1 MLMSRLLL
9 LLTVFFSLLIGCQ
22 QEPAGPS
29 EQTQPEIK
37 TGGVYRIP
45 LPWSPANL
53 DPPFTTDIYSV
64 TLIQQIF
71 DGLVQ
76 FDQSLNITP
85 NLATSWT
92 VSRDKLTYTF
102 TLRKDA
108 RFHNDRLVRADDFVY
123 SFTRILDPG
132 EQAGAVSFFKKIKGA
147 SLYRNGKNKRVE
159 GLRALDAHTLEITLS
174 EPFAPFLSVLAMK
187 DSKVVPREEVE
198 KLGKEFGRHPV
209 GTGPF
214 RLQSWEGNRIVL
226 SANNNYHEG
235 RPYLDRIEFTV
246 YEGSQNERI
255 FQDFQEGLLEEALVF
270 GGIREQIAKSPQYQF
285 VRKPTLSLLFYGM
298 NCRTKPL
305 NNPLVRQA
313 LNYAINKARIVR
325 EVYRDQFV
333 VADTLLPPGMPGY
346 FPENAFFTHDAQ
358 KTKELL
364 EKAGYGSGRPLPALT
379 LLSASR
385 SQAAQKEFEL
395 LTSDLAEV
403 GISLQV
409 KYETDWSTFEEHV
422 RQGKFVMYRYAYFAD
437 VPDPDNFLGTLCGS
451 ASPYNFMGYGNQR
464 VDESLSEA
472 LTRVD
477 IMNRTV
483 IYREVEAL
491 ILQDAPIIPLLYLT
505 FESAFQPYVKGLQI
519 SALGAPYIPLKK
531 IWLDEH

>member
-1 MLMSRLLL
+1 MKRLLL
-9 LLTVFFSLLIGCQ
+9 PLTVLLTLLNGCQ
-22 QEPAGPS
+22 QEPS
-29 EQTQPEIK
+29 ETTDKPQLEVK
-37 TGGVYRIP
+37 AGGVYHAA
-45 LPWSPANL
+45 LPWSPRSL

-246 YEGSQNERI
+246 YEGSQNEKI

-325 EVYRDQFV
+325 EVYKDQFV

-358 KTKELL
+358 KAKELL

-395 LTSDLAEV
+395 LTQDLAAV
-403 GISLQV
+403 GISLDV
-409 KYETDWSTFEEHV
+409 EYETDWSTFEV
-422 RQGKFVMYRYAYFAD
+422 LLRQGKFMMYRYAYFAD
-437 VPDPDNFLGTLCGS
+437 VPDPDNFLGMLCGS
-451 ASPYNFMGYGNQR
+451 NSPYNFMVYKNQR
-464 VDESLSEA
+464 VDELLSEA
-472 LTRVD
+472 LTRFD
-477 IMNRTV
+477 PLSRAA

-491 ILQDAPIIPLLYLT
+491 ILKDAPMVPLLYLT

>member
-1 MLMSRLLL
+1 MSRLLL

>member
-1 MLMSRLLL
+1 MRRLLL
-9 LLTVFFSLLIGCQ
+9 VLTVLLTLLIGCQ

-29 EQTQPEIK
+29 EQAQPAIK
-37 TGGVYRIP
+37 TGGVYRVP

-76 FDQSLNITP
+76 FDQSLNIAP
-85 NLATSWT
+85 NLATSWI

-108 RFHNDRLVRADDFVY
+108 KFHNGRLVRADDFVY
-123 SFTRILDPG
+123 SFTRILDP
-132 EQAGAVSFFKKIKGA
+132 EVQAGAASFFKKIKGA
-147 SLYRNGKNKRVE
+147 SSYRNGKNKRVE
-159 GLRALDAHTLEITLS
+159 GLRALGPHTLEITLS
-174 EPFAPFLSVLAMK
+174 EPFAPFMSVLAMK

-198 KLGKEFGRHPV
+198 RLGKEFGRHPV

-214 RLQSWEGNRIVL
+214 RLESWEGNRIVL
-226 SANNNYHEG
+226 SANHNYHEG

-255 FQDFQEGLLEEALVF
+255 FQDFQGGLLEEALVF

-298 NCRTKPL
+298 NCRTEPL
-305 NNPLVRQA
+305 NNHLVRQA
-313 LNYAINKARIVR
+313 VNYAINKARIVR

-358 KTKELL
+358 KARKLL
-364 EKAGYGSGRPLPALT
+364 EQAGYGAARPSPALT

-395 LTSDLAEV
+395 LTNDLAEV

-409 KYETDWSTFEEHV
+409 KYETDWSTFEEQV

-437 VPDPDNFLGTLCGS
+437 VPDPDNFLRTLCGS

-464 VDESLSEA
+464 VDALLSEA
-472 LTRVD
+472 LIRVD
-477 IMNRTV
+477 LLNRAA

-491 ILQDAPIIPLLYLT
+491 ILEDAPMVPLLYLT
-505 FESAFQPYVKGLQI
+505 FESAFQPYVKGVQI

-531 IWLDEH
+531 IWLDKH